1 MPDEKRKV
9 NCLIPASMYEKI
21 EASEYKNITEAINAA
36 LEHLM
41 NDNSDDIK

>member
-1 MPDEKRKV
+1 MHDEKRKI

-36 LEHLM
+36 LENLM
-41 NDNSDDIK
+41 NDN